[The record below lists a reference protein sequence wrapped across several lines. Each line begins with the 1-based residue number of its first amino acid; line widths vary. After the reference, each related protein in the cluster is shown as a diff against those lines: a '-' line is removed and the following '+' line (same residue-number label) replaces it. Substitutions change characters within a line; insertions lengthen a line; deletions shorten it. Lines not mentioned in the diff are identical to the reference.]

1 MTANELFTIIAQISG
16 LLGIVCSMLAM
27 GLGLTLAQII
37 QPLKNAR
44 LVVLALLANFVLVP
58 LLAYAITLVIPLEE
72 SLKIGLM
79 VLATCA
85 GAPFL
90 ILEARG
96 AKANLGVAVGVMTLL
111 MVVTIFYLPVVL
123 PLLLTGVEVDAG
135 AIAQSLIV
143 LMLIPLILGL
153 LVKSH
158 SPDTAKNWAPT
169 MNKIGSLGILILLVV
184 GLGLNLAN
192 VISLIGTRGFL
203 ALLLFIFGS
212 LLIGF
217 AVGGRDPGVRTVMGL
232 GTAQRNVSAA
242 ILITLTNFAGT
253 MAVPY
258 VLVAAI
264 LLPLILISIARWLGK
279 RGEAAAAP
287 VSAGGVTLLSVFGL
301 LIIIPAKSLTTVY
314 GTLHSGIPLPICSAG
329 SMQPDQRTNNKE
341 SEYDRNEQKRTATE
355 PPAPLPAD
363 PGLAAQIPA
372 CLAAHRS
379 DRRIDGRG
387 LVDPRGHG
395 LRPDRWHAAP
405 DRLLCRA
412 DRSAGFCHFWHLS
425 PARGGGFGDHR
436 HNVLCHGQ
444 PDRRARHIRIHP
456 ADRRPGGLGRA
467 DLDPCRC
474 C

>member
-1 MTANELFTIIAQISG
+1 MTANELFTMIAQISG

-27 GLGLTLAQII
+27 GLGLTLSQIV

-44 LVVLALLANFVLVP
+44 LVILALLANFVLVP
-58 LLAYAITLVIPLEE
+58 LLAYGITLIIPLED
-72 SLKIGLM
+72 SLKIGLI
-79 VLATCA
+79 VLACCA

-123 PLLLTGVEVDAG
+123 PLLLSGVEVDAG

-158 SPDTAKNWAPT
+158 APETAKNWAPT
-169 MNKIGSLGILILLVV
+169 MNKVGSLGILILLVV

-264 LLPLILISIARWLGK
+264 LLPLILISTARWLGK

-287 VSAGGVTLLSVFGL
+287 
-301 LIIIPAKSLTTVY
+301 
-314 GTLHSGIPLPICSAG
+314 
-329 SMQPDQRTNNKE
+329 
-341 SEYDRNEQKRTATE
+341 
-355 PPAPLPAD
+355 
-363 PGLAAQIPA
+363 AAQA
-372 CLAAHRS
+372 E
-379 DRRIDGRG
+379 
-387 LVDPRGHG
+387 
-395 LRPDRWHAAP
+395 
-405 DRLLCRA
+405 
-412 DRSAGFCHFWHLS
+412 
-425 PARGGGFGDHR
+425 
-436 HNVLCHGQ
+436 
-444 PDRRARHIRIHP
+444 
-456 ADRRPGGLGRA
+456 
-467 DLDPCRC
+467 
-474 C
+474 

>member
-1 MTANELFTIIAQISG
+1 

-27 GLGLTLAQII
+27 GLGLTIAQII

-72 SLKIGLM
+72 PLKIGLM
-79 VLATCA
+79 ILATCA

-123 PLLLTGVEVDAG
+123 PLLLSGVEVDSG

-143 LMLIPLILGL
+143 LMLVPLILGL

-217 AVGGRDPGVRTVMGL
+217 AVGGRDPGTRTVMGL

-253 MAVPY
+253 MSVSY

-264 LLPLILISIARWLGK
+264 LLPLILISIARWLGA
-279 RGEAAAAP
+279 RSEAA
-287 VSAGGVTLLSVFGL
+287 
-301 LIIIPAKSLTTVY
+301 
-314 GTLHSGIPLPICSAG
+314 
-329 SMQPDQRTNNKE
+329 
-341 SEYDRNEQKRTATE
+341 
-355 PPAPLPAD
+355 
-363 PGLAAQIPA
+363 
-372 CLAAHRS
+372 
-379 DRRIDGRG
+379 
-387 LVDPRGHG
+387 
-395 LRPDRWHAAP
+395 
-405 DRLLCRA
+405 
-412 DRSAGFCHFWHLS
+412 
-425 PARGGGFGDHR
+425 
-436 HNVLCHGQ
+436 
-444 PDRRARHIRIHP
+444 
-456 ADRRPGGLGRA
+456 
-467 DLDPCRC
+467 
-474 C
+474 